1 MWLQLVNAITTL
13 IEEDSEFIFQ
23 ALDGQKKIEEKSSG
37 TRKPSDI
44 NYCDEPVAFFFLL
57 FGIVFEALIQKPKD
71 NNAAHKESV
80 LELLQALQ
88 RILRPAV
95 SGRSIYQ
102 EAIFSET
109 LDVLGRL
116 VFTSPSN
123 TKVTIVKIAKNL
135 VINHPSAIGGQRL
148 GLFVKFLYFR

>member
-1 MWLQLVNAITTL
+1 MWLQLVDAITTL

-23 ALDGQKKIEEKSSG
+23 ALDGQKKIEEKSPSA
-37 TRKPSDI
+37 RKPSEI
-44 NYCDEPVAFFFLL
+44 NYRDEPVAFFFLL
-57 FGIVFEALIQKPKD
+57 FGIVFEALTQRPKD
-71 NNAAHKESV
+71 NSAAHKESV

-116 VFTSPSN
+116 VLTSPSG
-123 TKVTIVKIAKNL
+123 TKITIAKIAKNL
-135 VINHPSAIGGQRL
+135 VLTHPSAIGGQRL
-148 GLFVKFLYFR
+148 EVLLKIS

>member
-1 MWLQLVNAITTL
+1 M
-13 IEEDSEFIFQ
+13 FQ
-23 ALDGQKKIEEKSSG
+23 ALDGQKKIEQKSRES
-37 TRKPSDI
+37 RKPSEI
-44 NYCDEPVAFFFLL
+44 NYRDEPVAFFFLL
-57 FGIVFEALIQKPKD
+57 FGIVFEALIQKPRES
-71 NNAAHKESV
+71 NIANKEPT

-116 VFTSPSN
+116 VLTSTP
-123 TKVTIVKIAKNL
+123 TAKVIVVKIAKNL
-135 VINHPSAIGGQRL
+135 CLNHPSAIRGPRL
-148 GLFVKFLYFR
+148 A